1 MLAAAL
7 AGGLWASGA
16 AAQETATPSLFTV
29 GGGIINLNKGTPE
42 QGYARFEYRHGER
55 YWIIK
60 PTAGFEVALDGSFYA
75 FGGFNIDMFI
85 GRSWVFMPG
94 FAVGGWADGRK
105 IRLGHPLEF
114 RSGAEVAYMFED
126 GSRLGVAIHHLSN
139 ANIGE
144 KNPGTESFMIN
155 YSIPLRQ
162 LFSR

>member
-1 MLAAAL
+1 MAAAL
-7 AGGLWASGA
+7 AALLGAWDA

-42 QGYARFEYRHGER
+42 QGHTRFEYRHGER

-126 GSRLGVAIHHLSN
+126 GSRLGVSIHHLSN

-144 KNPGTESFMIN
+144 KNPGTESYMLN